1 MSRAGYVVSRLA
13 QYSLC
18 RATRI
23 DAISTSLRLNHSRTL
38 TLTSQKSAKTK
49 NPAADDDDDDKV
61 DSQPIKFSTSKGS
74 HKTWNVDKSL
84 GSRYERPW
92 WRVIPISIGCIAF
105 LLWCVL
111 RGETDIDEQLERHL
125 NEHMPGLIPE
135 EDEVVQN
142 KTV

>member
-49 NPAADDDDDDKV
+49 NPAADDDDKV

-92 WRVIPISIGCIAF
+92 WRVIPISIGCVAF